1 MLETIREYAHELLDG
16 SSEANAVRARHED
29 HYLALGEHAYSER
42 FERGFTWAG
51 RLDEEHDNFRAALDH
66 LQHRDPLRHLQ
77 LAGALG
83 WYWMARSHFAE
94 GARRLQQALASDA
107 DDGPLTARALTYLG
121 AVDATLGEFAAA
133 LSELEQAIALWD
145 TEGDE
150 TELAAARDE
159 LGWALY
165 ARGGEES
172 RALELFE
179 QNIVLSDRLGHEP
192 LVQRS
197 IAGVCQML
205 VVSGQFERAEP
216 LARELHASSRDGED
230 IVYMGAADH
239 FLADCA
245 MDRRDYTLAE
255 RHRLSALE
263 TSLRS
268 DNVMQQTIEIHG
280 LALTAA
286 GLGRDEDALRLEGAV
301 NAKYAELGVVLALL
315 QFYAD
320 WYERDL
326 GAARARLGEAR
337 ADAAFGEG
345 QAMSWDQAIEL
356 ALSSEVAPLVRAV
369 Q

>member
-179 QNIVLSDRLGHEP
+179 QNIVLSNRLGHEP

-230 IVYMGAADH
+230 IETPEGADGADEE
-239 FLADCA
+239 D
-245 MDRRDYTLAE
+245 DDV
-255 RHRLSALE
+255 
-263 TSLRS
+263 
-268 DNVMQQTIEIHG
+268 DKD
-280 LALTAA
+280 
-286 GLGRDEDALRLEGAV
+286 LGGDDDDEDAD
-301 NAKYAELGVVLALL
+301 AE
-315 QFYAD
+315 
-320 WYERDL
+320 
-326 GAARARLGEAR
+326 
-337 ADAAFGEG
+337 
-345 QAMSWDQAIEL
+345 
-356 ALSSEVAPLVRAV
+356 EVGGKDEDEDED
-369 Q
+369 